1 MSNDPPPVPAQSSTD
16 LLVDVFATEQP
27 AAPVETAPPTYS
39 GGGGGG
45 NLLEGTIFFVN
56 SQTQ

>member
-27 AAPVETAPPTYS
+27 AAPVETAPPAYS
-39 GGGGGG
+39 GGGGG
-45 NLLEGTIFFVN
+45 NLLDGTFPK
-56 SQTQ
+56 

>member
-27 AAPVETAPPTYS
+27 AAPVETAPPAYS
-39 GGGGGG
+39 GGGGG